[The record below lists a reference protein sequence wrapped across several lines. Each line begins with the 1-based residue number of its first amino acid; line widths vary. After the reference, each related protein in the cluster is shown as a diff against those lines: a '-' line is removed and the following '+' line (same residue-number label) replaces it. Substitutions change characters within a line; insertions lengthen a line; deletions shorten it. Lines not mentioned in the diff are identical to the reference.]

1 VNTLYAPYSVGGA
14 EISVQILCEEL
25 AKQGH
30 QVRVITL
37 CDKKKRELTTIKS
50 VDVVY
55 LPLKNIYWPFNAKKQ
70 SALKRFLWHF
80 VDNYN
85 FFMRASFRKEV
96 LGFKPDVIHTNNLA
110 GFSVAI
116 WSVAHAL
123 GIGIV
128 HTSRDYYLLDPNTT
142 LNRNGIDINS
152 NSPIIFL
159 WSIIKRI
166 HSKKIKF
173 HVGISRF
180 IMDFYSERDF
190 FNNACCCYIYNPV
203 SPHFTHR
210 SEGQVKRLGF
220 IGRHTK
226 EKGFDTFCNIIIQ
239 LRESGHTFSAFS
251 AGEYRD
257 SNEAAVLQSL
267 AKLADIQHLGRVN
280 LAQFLNEVDIVI
292 LPFKWR
298 EPFGRVVVE
307 SALANKCVLINPVG
321 GVKELIE
328 NIPTVKEMTFEN
340 LMWAMSLAEN
350 IEPGSE
356 IIKLFDVRKITDEYM
371 RIYER

>member
-1 VNTLYAPYSVGGA
+1 MKIMVVNTLYAPYSVGGA

-166 HSKKIKF
+166 
-173 HVGISRF
+173 
-180 IMDFYSERDF
+180 
-190 FNNACCCYIYNPV
+190 
-203 SPHFTHR
+203 
-210 SEGQVKRLGF
+210 
-220 IGRHTK
+220 
-226 EKGFDTFCNIIIQ
+226 
-239 LRESGHTFSAFS
+239 
-251 AGEYRD
+251 
-257 SNEAAVLQSL
+257 
-267 AKLADIQHLGRVN
+267 
-280 LAQFLNEVDIVI
+280 
-292 LPFKWR
+292 
-298 EPFGRVVVE
+298 
-307 SALANKCVLINPVG
+307 
-321 GVKELIE
+321 
-328 NIPTVKEMTFEN
+328 
-340 LMWAMSLAEN
+340 
-350 IEPGSE
+350 
-356 IIKLFDVRKITDEYM
+356 
-371 RIYER
+371 